1 MNAPK
6 VRSLEAIA
14 AAFRSNGGPANLN
27 ADEMTRL
34 WNHRRELELNEVEVQ
49 TLTFARQLAGI
60 GQRLVEV
67 VPVKSVKHS

>member
-6 VRSLEAIA
+6 VRSLEAIT

-27 ADEMTRL
+27 ADEMNRL
-34 WNHRRELELNEVEVQ
+34 WNHRNEMGLTETERT
-49 TLTFARQLAGI
+49 TLSFARQLAGI

-67 VPVKSVKHS
+67 VPAKSVKHS

>member
-6 VRSLEAIA
+6 VCSLESIL

-34 WNHRRELELNEVEVQ
+34 FNHRNEMGLSEVEVT

-67 VPVKSVKHS
+67 VPAKAVKRS